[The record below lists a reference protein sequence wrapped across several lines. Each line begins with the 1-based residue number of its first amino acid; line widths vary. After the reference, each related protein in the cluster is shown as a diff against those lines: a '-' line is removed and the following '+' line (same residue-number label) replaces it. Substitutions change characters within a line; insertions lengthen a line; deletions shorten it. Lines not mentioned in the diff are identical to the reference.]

1 MAAVFLPADRHAL
14 EQGARLVDHLAEGF
28 GAPARAELRHIEDRY
43 GLSPLAR
50 RRLQCEVDQ
59 AADARKLPGERK
71 PRRDLRVV
79 S

>member
-28 GAPARAELRHIEDRY
+28 DASARAELRHIEDRF

-50 RRLQCEVDQ
+50 RRLLWEIDQ
-59 AADARKLPGERK
+59 ASERAAPPRK